1 MQGINVSA
9 KTLGILAG
17 FMKSAPGEKIGAD
30 GIISILNSS
39 GSKPPLLWVFNSGQE
54 IIDLAA
60 GLGQDQPLIA
70 MRSLNTVM
78 GPQKVIAWDERNLAD
93 HYANTLRGY
102 WGSRG
107 FFLGGNCQGAPIAG
121 YLARALLLSGASL
134 QGFAAM
140 EWVDLPP
147 LPVET
152 TLMFGAESENHNPFL
167 KNLDPRPLWE
177 CMYPNYRVVILPG
190 KHGSYF
196 TPERL
201 PNLVNS
207 LNEIMSPKM
216 RLTSPLR
223 PALRLTNLPK
233 TCRVNQKLSFSADV
247 PGGVGEDKL
256 MVVWDRHTTTLPHR
270 ELTRPDV
277 RADGIS
283 LHITAPAEP
292 GLWTVQSYR
301 CRAGEG
307 PVAWLEE
314 TQRYHQIEVF
324 DGL

>member
-17 FMKSAPGEKIGAD
+17 FMKSAPGQKIGAD

-39 GSKPPLLWVFNSGQE
+39 GSKPPLLWVFNSVQE
-54 IIDLAA
+54 IGNLAA

-70 MRSLNTVM
+70 MRSLNTVIPM
-78 GPQKVIAWDERNLAD
+78 QKVIAWDERILAD

-102 WGSRG
+102 LGSRG

-121 YLARALLLSGASL
+121 YLARALLLSGFSL
-134 QGFAAM
+134 QAFVAM
-140 EWVDLPP
+140 EWTDLPP
-147 LPVET
+147 LPVQS
-152 TLMFGAESENHNPFL
+152 TLLFGADSANHNPFL
-167 KNLDPRPLWE
+167 KHLDPRPVWE
-177 CMYPNYRVVILPG
+177 CMYPKYRVDFLPG
-190 KHGSYF
+190 THGTYF

-201 PNLVNS
+201 QNLVNS
-207 LNEIMSPKM
+207 LNEVMGSKM
-216 RLTSPLR
+216 RLTSPIR
-223 PALRLTNLPK
+223 PAMQMTNLPK
-233 TCRVNQKLSFSADV
+233 TCHVNQKLSVSAAV

-256 MVVWDRHTTTLPHR
+256 MFVWDRHTTTLPHR

-283 LHITAPAEP
+283 VHMTAPEEP

-307 PVAWLEE
+307 AVAWLEE
-314 TQRYHQIEVF
+314 TQLYHQIEVL